1 MKSSRAALAAGLM
14 AGLAALPLTASAA
27 DAAPTGSASASALHV
42 QISLAPL
49 AAAVNGT
56 DALGKLHD
64 AFETL
69 KSALCGAKAPTCD
82 LGLSI
87 PKTLPDSL
95 TLDVAQALVDSTTY
109 NAAGT
114 DLVSGKSSSTPIATN
129 WAALNTNITALQ
141 TLLTNLI
148 NQGTGDLAAGNLTAL
163 AGLLTNQGG
172 SLTANVPALGTAKF
186 NLLGS
191 VAAVLPGTP
200 GQTSTTVQVSGLPD
214 AATKGVNVTVNPFS
228 AYAANA
234 AALAATPDLKLAGP
248 QVSASNSLVA
258 VALPD
263 LITPNVD
270 PATLQPLALELHTLI
285 DAITKAIA
293 DPSHAGSILS
303 AAPVPDP
310 VHGALQTLGDAINAS
325 LLGPAAGALNPVTSN
340 DMGALKLFDAQLSAA
355 ADALN
360 KVIDALAA
368 LKLPDV
374 GNLVRSAEDIATA
387 KTEPVAGG
395 GVASSATST
404 LGSLSILPIGDS
416 LAGAISAATGLAG
429 VNTGITKDTALLS
442 VKGITASA
450 LASVGPGGSQSGSA
464 GLRTVSVLG
473 QSLDLQ
479 NLGPNLALGP
489 GQELNHVFAF
499 PGLGAGGGTGYV
511 TLDITRGVPQVV
523 ADSATYR
530 EVHMAALQ
538 LRLYNGKLGCST
550 ADPSN
555 CKDPLP
561 GGGTP
566 ATATAARVSNSSG
579 TAPTTHDGVAQFG
592 GDGDLVGLAAPQAQA
607 AASMTP
613 LTSCNGTGSPTC
625 PTVNKLDTPGA
636 PPPSLTA
643 LPSTGIFG
651 GGALPAGFALI
662 AVAISLRLVPE
673 LRSRLR
679 RMR

>member
-1 MKSSRAALAAGLM
+1 M

-27 DAAPTGSASASALHV
+27 DAAPIGSASASALQV
-42 QISLAPL
+42 EISLAPL
-49 AAAVNGT
+49 AASLNGT
-56 DALGKLHD
+56 GALGQLHD

-69 KSALCGAKAPTCD
+69 KTSLCGAAAPTCN

-87 PKTLPDSL
+87 PKTLPDFL
-95 TLDVAQALVDSTTY
+95 KLDVAQARVDPTTF

-114 DLVSGKSSSTPIATN
+114 DVVSGKSFSSPIATS
-129 WAALNTNITALQ
+129 WAALDANISALQ

-148 NQGTGDLAAGNLTAL
+148 NQGTSALAAGNLTAL

-172 SLTANVPALGTAKF
+172 ALTANVPALGTAKF
-186 NLLGS
+186 SLLGT
-191 VAAVLPGTP
+191 VAAALPGTP
-200 GQTSTTVQVSGLPD
+200 ADTATAVQITGLPD
-214 AATKGVNVTVNPFS
+214 AATKGLNVTVDPFS

-234 AALAATPDLKLAGP
+234 AALAARPDLKLAGP
-248 QVSASNSLVA
+248 QVSASNTLVG

-270 PATLQPLALELHTLI
+270 PAALQPLALELHTLI

-303 AAPVPDP
+303 AAPVPGP
-310 VHGALQTLGDAINAS
+310 VHDALKTLGDAINAS
-325 LLGPAAGALNPVTSN
+325 LLGPVAGVVNPVTSN

-355 ADALN
+355 ADAL
-360 KVIDALAA
+360 KKAIDALAA
-368 LKLPDV
+368 LRLPDV
-374 GNLVRSAEDIATA
+374 GNLVRSADDIATA

-395 GVASSATST
+395 GVASKATST
-404 LGSLSILPIGDS
+404 LGSLTILPIGDS
-416 LAGAISAATGLAG
+416 LASAISAATGLAG
-429 VNTGITKDTALLS
+429 VSSGITKDTALLS

-538 LRLYNGKLGCST
+538 LRLYNGKLACST
-550 ADPSN
+550 PDPAN
-555 CKDPLP
+555 CSDPLALP
-561 GGGTP
+561 GGAKP
-566 ATATAARVSNSSG
+566 ATAARVSSG
-579 TAPTTHDGVAQFG
+579 TAATTHDGVQQLG
-592 GDGDLVGLAAPQAQA
+592 LDGDLVRLAAPQAQA
-607 AASMTP
+607 AASMNP
-613 LTSCNGTGSPTC
+613 ISCDGKGSPTC
-625 PTVNKLDTPGA
+625 PTVNKFDTPGN
-636 PPPSLTA
+636 PVTPSLTS

-662 AVAISLRLVPE
+662 AVAISLRLVPG